1 MNESRLITRSTGLS
15 LPNLK
20 THPLE
25 GSLKNSVGLS
35 MEKQEHCQLVYEEFA
50 KLYCEV
56 QRISTDAL
64 KKKERLSAKERL
76 MPQLERVAKPHPL
89 DPLKLKRIKKRLLEQ
104 KECNFV
110 CITHKGIPADNNKA
124 ERALRHLVLK
134 RKNSYG
140 SKTQKGAD
148 TMSIL
153 YSVLL
158 SSWWESKETFFQ
170 EYSRQ
175 FSGS

>member
-1 MNESRLITRSTGLS
+1 
-15 LPNLK
+15 
-20 THPLE
+20 
-25 GSLKNSVGLS
+25 